1 MLVSLCI
8 VQCQVV
14 LWVDIHKSQSRY
26 ANPHDPRY
34 MEYIPQAVTEGLLKE
49 AAVDAA
55 LRNALGIRFRLGLF
69 DQIEDQPVRTSLT

>member
-1 MLVSLCI
+1 
-8 VQCQVV
+8 
-14 LWVDIHKSQSRY
+14 
-26 ANPHDPRY
+26 

-69 DQIEDQPVRTSLT
+69 DPIEDQPVRTSLT